1 MPVPSAGLE
10 PAPPAPEAGALS
22 AELRGRTQGSL
33 AIGSAAPNGAYAA
46 CVTDRSPLVL
56 LVDDEAILVRMLEG
70 NFLAAGFLVRTALTG
85 AQAVAAATEETPDA
99 VVLDLGLPDI
109 DGRELVTRL
118 RSLPGLTETPLLVL
132 SGTDR
137 DEASDDGYAAEVHA
151 HVTKPFE
158 PADLVEMVRRA
169 IARADA

>member
-1 MPVPSAGLE
+1 
-10 PAPPAPEAGALS
+10 
-22 AELRGRTQGSL
+22 
-33 AIGSAAPNGAYAA
+33 
-46 CVTDRSPLVL
+46 VTDRSPLVL
-56 LVDDEAILVRMLEG
+56 LVDDEAILVRMLEV
-70 NFLAAGFLVRTALTG
+70 NFVAAGFSVRTALTG
-85 AQAVAAATEETPDA
+85 AQAVAAASAETPDA

-137 DEASDDGYAAEVHA
+137 DGGSGDGYAAEVHA

-169 IARADA
+169 IDRADA

>member
-1 MPVPSAGLE
+1 
-10 PAPPAPEAGALS
+10 
-22 AELRGRTQGSL
+22 
-33 AIGSAAPNGAYAA
+33 
-46 CVTDRSPLVL
+46 VTDRSPLVL
-56 LVDDEAILVRMLEG
+56 LVDDEAILVRMLEV
-70 NFLAAGFLVRTALTG
+70 NFLAAGFSVRTALTG
-85 AQAVAAATEETPDA
+85 AQAVAAAAAETPDA

-109 DGRELVTRL
+109 DGRELVAQL

-137 DEASDDGYAAEVHA
+137 DGASDDRYAADVHA

>member
-1 MPVPSAGLE
+1 MLG
-10 PAPPAPEAGALS
+10 G
-22 AELRGRTQGSL
+22 
-33 AIGSAAPNGAYAA
+33 
-46 CVTDRSPLVL
+46 VTDRPPLVL
-56 LVDDEAILVRMLEG
+56 LVDDEAILVRMLEV
-70 NFLAAGFLVRTALTG
+70 NFSAAGFSVRSASTG
-85 AQAVAAATEETPDA
+85 AEAIAAAASETPDA

-118 RSLPGLTETPLLVL
+118 RSLPGLAETPLLIL

-137 DEASDDGYAAEVHA
+137 DGASDDRYAAEVHA